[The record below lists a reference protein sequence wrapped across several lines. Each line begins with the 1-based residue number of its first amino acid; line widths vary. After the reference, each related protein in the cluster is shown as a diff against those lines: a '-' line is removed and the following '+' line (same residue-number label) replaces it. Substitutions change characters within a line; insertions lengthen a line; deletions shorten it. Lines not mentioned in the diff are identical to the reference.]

1 MNLDY
6 FLTVTERESSSAAD
20 INSVLLDPSGWAQ
33 QAFKNLS
40 LDAKV
45 KFSLYQLIFI
55 ALIADC

>member
-45 KFSLYQLIFI
+45 EFCFVYQLIV
-55 ALIADC
+55 